1 MKNDFGLQTDILMVS
16 DVSETSRNDDG
27 KVYRINCKA
36 RARTDRGLEVPIKY
50 YLALSEDGYSW
61 LGAQQV
67 EGH

>member
-27 KVYRINCKA
+27 KVYRINCKGYA
-36 RARTDRGLEVPIKY
+36 LTDRGLEVPIKY
-50 YLALSEDGYSW
+50 YLELSEDGNIW
-61 LGAQQV
+61 VAAEQV

>member
-27 KVYRINCKA
+27 KVYRISCKA
-36 RARTDRGLEVPIKY
+36 RARTDRGWEGTIKY
-50 YLALSEDGYSW
+50 YVELSEYGNIW
-61 LGAQQV
+61 VAAEQV